1 MSLYYIYYI
10 GHFRDDAREA
20 LPSTIP
26 SHGIYEPSSLLPV
39 YSISCILVKL
49 LQLFRSGI
57 YCAATNPYLSTQF
70 PELFN
75 SILSGHFAI
84 SGGHCCELLDFQS
97 KIATVPTEIINAIT
111 AKIKTIFWMERL
123 KKLLNIPLLPLPLPL
138 PLAPDDAVALDDEPN
153 AEEPMFLAPEIKS
166 ILSIYNKYK

>member
-1 MSLYYIYYI
+1 MA
-10 GHFRDDAREA
+10 HFRDDAREA

-26 SHGIYEPSSLLPV
+26 SHGTYEPSSLLPV
-39 YSISCILVKL
+39 YFICCILVKFV
-49 LQLFRSGI
+49 QLFGSGV
-57 YCAATNPYLSTQF
+57 YGAATNPYLSTHC

-84 SGGHCCELLDFQS
+84 SGGHCCELLDFHS

-111 AKIKTIFWMERL
+111 AKIKTIFWIDRL
-123 KKLLNIPLLPLPLPL
+123 KKLLNKPLPPLPL
-138 PLAPDDAVALDDEPN
+138 PLAPDDVAVDDEPN